1 MYEDVWKRI
10 KLISFD
16 EAKLNQDYNRLKVAM
31 HTLVGILH
39 DIDILN
45 QYWIKSVAAI
55 PISLAFGLLDYR
67 KNILKSFKFFCK
79 PDLKM
84 I

>member
-10 KLISFD
+10 KLIPFD
-16 EAKLNQDYNRLKVAM
+16 EVKLNQDYNRLKIVM

>member
-10 KLISFD
+10 KLIPFD
-16 EAKLNQDYNRLKVAM
+16 EAKLNQDYNRLKIVM